1 MDNNRLPMT
10 VACDNQSVVIS
21 VVIFKAAVALPVK
34 NINVQPLC

>member
-10 VACDNQSVVIS
+10 VACDKLSVVIS
-21 VVIFKAAVALPVK
+21 VVIFKVAVALPFK

>member
-10 VACDNQSVVIS
+10 VACDKQS
-21 VVIFKAAVALPVK
+21 VVIFKAAVALPAK